1 LWLRNLLLC
10 LTNPESSARERI
22 DGTAHE
28 HAFAERALKRCLTI
42 ISLGR
47 QPIMSEPTRDY
58 FEFFSLDRKLVI
70 NADDLQSRFYQLSRQ
85 WHPDRFS
92 RRPIEEQNQSLEATS
107 LLNDGYRTLKD
118 PVKRAE
124 YLLTQEGFP
133 IGEQR
138 SKDVPPELLEEV
150 FELNM
155 MLEELKAGDETARP
169 QLEQAR
175 ASFLTMRGGLD
186 QDLMK
191 LFHRYDASTAGS
203 ETAKQA
209 LHEIRSLLNRRRY
222 IENLVR
228 DVDRALSPALS
239 SAQTAEDKA

>member
-1 LWLRNLLLC
+1 M
-10 LTNPESSARERI
+10 SERI
-22 DGTAHE
+22 
-28 HAFAERALKRCLTI
+28 
-42 ISLGR
+42 
-47 QPIMSEPTRDY
+47 RDY
-58 FEFFSLDRKLVI
+58 FEFFGLDRKLVI
-70 NADDLQSRFYQLSRQ
+70 NPDDLQKRFYQLSRQ

-155 MLEELKAGDETARP
+155 MLEELKSGDQSARP

-175 ASFLTMRGGLD
+175 ASFLTMRGSLD
-186 QDLMK
+186 QEMLR
-191 LFHRYDASTAGS
+191 LFNRYDASAEGS

-209 LHEIRSLLNRRRY
+209 LNEVRGLLNRRRY

-228 DVDRALSPALS
+228 DVDRALGPAPVP
-239 SAQTAEDKA
+239 AEVVEDKL